1 MMDKVLADRL
11 KDDKAETAKIYS
23 SIFLGNN
30 RKRRRGEVDCDEDDQ
45 NIKKRRVVDSDSD
58 AEKQN

>member
-11 KDDKAETAKIYS
+11 KDDKAETAKIYR

-30 RKRRRGEVDCDEDDQ
+30 RKRRRGEVDCDEDD
-45 NIKKRRVVDSDSD
+45 
-58 AEKQN
+58 